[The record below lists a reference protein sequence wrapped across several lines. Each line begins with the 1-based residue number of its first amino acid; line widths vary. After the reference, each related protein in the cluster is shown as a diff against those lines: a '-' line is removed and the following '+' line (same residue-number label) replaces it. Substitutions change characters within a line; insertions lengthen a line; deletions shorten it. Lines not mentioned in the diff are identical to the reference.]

1 MRREKE
7 EKIKLKIEIGE
18 QEKADNVEHR
28 IVGAST
34 IRSGVQETKG
44 KLKRQT
50 QKKEKENDGK
60 TNRNVTR
67 KQA

>member
-7 EKIKLKIEIGE
+7 KKIKLKLQIGE
-18 QEKADNVEHR
+18 EKADNFEHR

-67 KQA
+67 K